1 MVQQAIAE
9 AVDAERARA
18 GAAERKP
25 AGIDR
30 LVRDGKAQ
38 GRLWLISDR
47 LADEILAITGTKEES
62 RG

>member
-38 GRLWLISDR
+38 GRLWLIADR